1 MERPPPRST
10 RPDTPVPYTTLFREI
25 EAAAKLKV
33 DIALIDG
40 EAVVLDADGRSNF
53 QSLQNALKAS
63 PDAIDYF
70 AFDLLELDGADLT
83 GLPLRER
90 KARLA
95 KILPKTGRRTRFS
108 DHVEGGGEKLLN
120 KFCRSEEPTS
130 ELQSLM

>member
-1 MERPPPRST
+1 MRISDWSSDVCSSDLDRFG
-10 RPDTPVPYTTLFREI
+10 PVI

-33 DIALIDG
+33 DSALIDG

-95 KILPKTGRRTRFS
+95 KILPKTGRRIRFS
-108 DHVEGGGEKLLN
+108 DHVEGGGEKL
-120 KFCRSEEPTS
+120 RSEEHTS